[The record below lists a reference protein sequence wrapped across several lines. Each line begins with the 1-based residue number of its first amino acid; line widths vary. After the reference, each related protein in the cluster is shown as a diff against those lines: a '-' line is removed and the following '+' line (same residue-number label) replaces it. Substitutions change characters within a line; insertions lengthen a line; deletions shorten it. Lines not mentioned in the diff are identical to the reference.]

1 MQDKLSSQKFIFEIE
16 NQKLMYKLDRTAF
29 KAMTA
34 EQADNEMQNTQH
46 LSITERLK
54 IAMYLNSIAYNFPID
69 NPPKLDRTVFEARAR
84 K

>member
-1 MQDKLSSQKFIFEIE
+1 MLAKIIQKAIFEIE
-16 NQKLMYKLDRTAF
+16 RINSMDKFDRTVF

-34 EQADNEMQNTQH
+34 EEANKEMQNHQH
-46 LSITERLK
+46 LSMKERLQLT
-54 IAMYLNSIAYNFPID
+54 MYLNSIAFNFPIN